1 MTITK
6 EKMSSEEA
14 EAVCLQ
20 ELSHPRLRGTADPK
34 KHPYARAYKSLDER
48 ARTRVAGAGAERLY
62 AAFMKNERIDTLLFL
77 ICVGFTSDNDWQAV
91 ESFLDTQLR
100 ITGDVSF
107 FRETAISLLEIADNE
122 INDRTTTLPIAEAA
136 LVVLTEL
143 GLMLANQHGKS
154 ALDAKAASHVV
165 EYISTSLLA
174 RSNINST
181 AMRISLIHFLT
192 SCEPSHKSTQQLN
205 RVISRF
211 GHSLLEEMLK
221 GFFDDKKKVTAAFF
235 FLVEHLTS
243 FFSASPKLAEMS
255 HGVLK
260 HYMLKYPYEFPL
272 FLASY
277 SESLPSDVNALSLA
291 TKHISLLHRAAI
303 DVYQKPLAEAIGRVL
318 IKHLSVCKEL
328 SQGFL
333 QEQMEMIFTVLRST
347 PPVRG
352 NRFILVQEFVTSA
365 QALTGDP
372 RAVQKV
378 VSLSRAKKG
387 RGSQIKTAKVGQ
399 RPTPLEAMIS
409 LAG

>member
-1 MTITK
+1 MNVNK
-6 EKMSSEEA
+6 EKISSAEA
-14 EAVCLQ
+14 EAICLQ
-20 ELSHPRLRGTADPK
+20 ELSNPRLRGTADPK
-34 KHPYARAYKSLDER
+34 KHPYARAYKSLDQE
-48 ARTRVAGAGAERLY
+48 ARTKIARASAERLHE
-62 AAFMKNERIDTLLFL
+62 AFMNNERIDTLLFL
-77 ICVGFTSDNDWQAV
+77 ICVGFTSDHDWSAV
-91 ESFLDTQLR
+91 ETFLDTQLGM
-100 ITGDVSF
+100 TGDVSF

-136 LVVLTEL
+136 LVILTEF

-174 RSNINST
+174 RSNVNST
-181 AMRISLIHFLT
+181 AMRISLVHFLA
-192 SCEPSHKSTQQLN
+192 SCETNHKSTLQLN

-221 GFFDDKKKVTAAFF
+221 AFFDDKRKVTAAFF

-255 HGVLK
+255 HEVLK
-260 HYMLKYPYEFPL
+260 HYMLKYPAEFPL

-291 TKHISLLHRAAI
+291 TKHISLLHRTAI
-303 DVYQKPLAEAIGRVL
+303 DVYQRPLAEAIGRVL
-318 IKHLSVCKEL
+318 IKHLSVFKESSEGL
-328 SQGFL
+328 L
-333 QEQMEMIFTVLRST
+333 HEQMEMVFNVLRSA
-347 PPVRG
+347 PPMRG
-352 NRFILVQEFVTSA
+352 NRSMLVQDFVTSA
-365 QALTGDP
+365 QALAGDP

-387 RGSQIKTAKVGQ
+387 KDSQIKTAKVGQ